1 MTYHRIPGEGCE
13 GPAGPLGR
21 VLRMRNGDPD
31 VSQVLPHLEPGI
43 REKGERWDVGSRDPT
58 TSGQ

>member
-1 MTYHRIPGEGCE
+1 MPYHRIPGEGCE

-21 VLRMRNGDPD
+21 VLRMRNGDQD

-43 REKGERWDVGSRDPT
+43 R
-58 TSGQ
+58 